1 MNVVLNIR
9 ERQLRGVLEELE
21 RIGKSVDVAINI
33 EEDGFK
39 EESGSLTREELELM
53 QEEMKEK
60 GRANI
65 GA

>member
-1 MNVVLNIR
+1 MKSILKEGKMNVVLNIK

-39 EESGSLTREELELM
+39 EEG
-53 QEEMKEK
+53 
-60 GRANI
+60 G
-65 GA
+65 G